1 MVLWFKPINK
11 GGVPMEHDAAAH
23 LRYFYLNSKDFRPPF
38 PKKKRQSTS
47 WYEVLCRLSRHY
59 SVPLTAD
66 LLTKRSRIR
75 SIAGA
80 FFSAQ
85 GSHTVAFA
93 PFGTFCPN
101 ATLPPCAAAIC
112 STT

>member
-1 MVLWFKPINK
+1 
-11 GGVPMEHDAAAH
+11 MEHDAAAH
-23 LRYFYLNSKDFRPPF
+23 LRYFHFNSKDFRPPF

-47 WYEVLCRLSRHY
+47 WYEVLCRLSRHD

-80 FFSAQ
+80 VFQ
-85 GSHTVAFA
+85 RRQPHRCLCTVWHIL
-93 PFGTFCPN
+93 PER
-101 ATLPPCAAAIC
+101 TLPPCAAAIC

>member
-1 MVLWFKPINK
+1 
-11 GGVPMEHDAAAH
+11 MEHDAAAH
-23 LRYFYLNSKDFRPPF
+23 LRYFHFNSKDFRPPF

-47 WYEVLCRLSRHY
+47 WYEVLCRLSRHD

-80 FFSAQ
+80 FFQRRA
-85 GSHTVAFA
+85 
-93 PFGTFCPN
+93 
-101 ATLPPCAAAIC
+101 ATPLP
-112 STT
+112 